1 MGPRRGLS
9 SKKKLAHQSGLP
21 IVSRG
26 GPIGGEYW
34 WVWGE
39 GGPGSEFP
47 LCEVNCECN
56 VMGYQ
61 IENGEGVGNGAGR
74 GGGRGVI
81 VIVQTYNINI
91 SPPLSWPS

>member
-1 MGPRRGLS
+1 
-9 SKKKLAHQSGLP
+9 
-21 IVSRG
+21 VSRG